1 MNFEYIIVQAGGK
14 GTRMEY
20 LTENKP
26 KCLVSVNKLPMLFH
40 LFKKYSDKKFII
52 IGDYKYDVLHEYLR
66 AFAEVKYLL
75 ISANGKTGTCAG
87 IADAANRLPD
97 NKAFMLIW
105 SDLVLQDSF
114 TVPEETCNYIG
125 LSGDFTCRWKYENG
139 IFEEEASELYGVAG
153 LFIFKS
159 KEEIKDVASEG
170 EFVRWLKEKN
180 INFSTIRLS
189 GTKEYGLLPEYKK
202 LPENR
207 CRPFNSMTEKDGRI
221 IKEGINGQGKKL
233 AVWETKWYKHVQNLG
248 VTGIPHIYSYNPL
261 CMEKIDGK
269 NIYEYKLTKKEK
281 TEVLS
286 RIINMLEEL
295 HGKEKAET
303 DYFSIKE
310 AYVSKTFARLSG
322 IRDLI
327 PFADEKYIMVN
338 GKKCRNIYFFQK
350 EFEEKTEKLPV
361 KKFCLLHGDCT
372 FSNLMLRKDKS
383 PVMIDPR
390 GYFGYTELYGDAAYD
405 WAKLYYSVVGNYDQF
420 NNGNFHL
427 GIEEDCIKLEIASN
441 GWEDMEKK
449 FFSLLDGKAEEWQ
462 VKFIHALIWLSLST
476 YAWDDYDSVCGAFY
490 NGLFYLEDIL

>member
-40 LFKKYSDKKFII
+40 LFKKYPDKKFII

-180 INFSTIRLS
+180 IKFSTIRLS

-221 IKEGINGQGKKL
+221 MKEGINGQGKKL